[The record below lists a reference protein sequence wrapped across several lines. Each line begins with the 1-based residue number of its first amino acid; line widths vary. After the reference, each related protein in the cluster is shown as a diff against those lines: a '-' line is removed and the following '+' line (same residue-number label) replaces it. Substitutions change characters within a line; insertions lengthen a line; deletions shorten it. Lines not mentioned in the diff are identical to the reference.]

1 MTTFQTNRVALI
13 APDDNSVLALN
24 RTDKWALQQLRRTY
38 DESNVMILTNLT
50 RASKV
55 FENNTP
61 KAVFVCYDG
70 SNRRFVEQAFGMVED
85 VNRKIKKVLIIPEG
99 VQISKDDLLL
109 FDEPETISFST
120 SNLFRFQLL
129 DLTGGPLSD
138 DEPIKPR
145 LNIADI
151 RAFAAQA
158 FAQRNASPIFSVVA
172 H

>member
-1 MTTFQTNRVALI
+1 MTSFQTKKVALI
-13 APDDNSVLALN
+13 APDDNSVLAMH

-38 DESNVMILTNLT
+38 NESNVMILTNLA

-55 FENNTP
+55 FENNAP

-70 SNRRFVEQAFGMVED
+70 SNRRFVEQVFGMVDD
-85 VNRKIKKVLIIPEG
+85 VSRKIKRVLIIPEG
-99 VQISKDDLLL
+99 VQISKEDLLF
-109 FDEPETISFST
+109 FDEPNTISFST

-145 LNIADI
+145 LNIAGI

-158 FAQRNASPIFSVVA
+158 VAQRTVRTPSDAV